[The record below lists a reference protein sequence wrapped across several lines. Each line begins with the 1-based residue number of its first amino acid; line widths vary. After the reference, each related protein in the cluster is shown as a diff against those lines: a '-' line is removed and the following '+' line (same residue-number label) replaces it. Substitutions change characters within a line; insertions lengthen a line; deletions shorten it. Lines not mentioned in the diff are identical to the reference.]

1 MNDMEKAE
9 EQSQT
14 FHQNSGEIIR
24 MALHIE
30 SNLDF
35 FIANYFCSPQNHKT
49 FLLGDLILSQN
60 FGFGRKIN
68 IFRGICKHEDIE
80 SERMKKITDAIEFV
94 QKIRNRVAH
103 NESFVSNRE
112 EGIKLQ
118 KRKSV
123 TWKKDE
129 LKLTDE
135 LIKEIDEKRLF
146 AIQGITKIHLELS
159 DPSRE
164 TNHEW

>member
-1 MNDMEKAE
+1 MNDMKKAE
-9 EQSQT
+9 EQSQK

-24 MALHIE
+24 MALGVE

-35 FIANYFCSPQNHKT
+35 FIANYFCHPQNHKT
-49 FLLGDLILSQN
+49 FLLGDLILTEN

-68 IFRGICKHEDIE
+68 IFKGICKHENIE
-80 SERMKKITDAIEFV
+80 SERIKKITDAIEFV
-94 QKIRNRVAH
+94 QKKRNRVAH
-103 NESFVSNRE
+103 DEAFVSNRD

-123 TWKKDE
+123 TYQKHE

-135 LIKEIDEKRLF
+135 LVKEIDEKRLL
-146 AIQGITKIHLELS
+146 AIQGISKIHLELS
-159 DPSRE
+159 DPLRE
-164 TNHEW
+164 NNDEW